1 MASLISCDGEVS
13 WPDCWTALNSRRVS
27 RPRTN
32 DMVGR
37 QAVTI
42 VSLLAFSPAL
52 AENLD
57 AEAARQFIVGKLFAF
72 TCADG
77 SRGAARVYDD
87 GSVIGTVQFHGSEQ
101 PRPIWLP
108 SDLSLQARRS
118 AVHSTA
124 GSCALLLAKPAN
136 KVFGPPLR
144 DSISPTATLPSACA
158 SPMRSRDQSLQ
169 SRCHLVGTVSSALPS
184 TR

>member
-1 MASLISCDGEVS
+1 
-13 WPDCWTALNSRRVS
+13 
-27 RPRTN
+27 
-32 DMVGR
+32 MVGR

-87 GSVIGTVQFHGSEQ
+87 GSVIGTVQFHASEQ
-101 PRPIWLP
+101 PRPIWLRRKR
-108 SDLSLQARRS
+108 LGLQARRS

-136 KVFGPPLR
+136 KAFGPPLR